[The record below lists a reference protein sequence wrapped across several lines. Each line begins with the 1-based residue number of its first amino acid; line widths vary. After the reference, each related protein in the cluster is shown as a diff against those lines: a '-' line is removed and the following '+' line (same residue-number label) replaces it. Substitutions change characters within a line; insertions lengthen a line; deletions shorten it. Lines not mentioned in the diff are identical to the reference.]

1 MLNHCMVVWDSTYCT
16 FHRITHESH
25 LRHRS
30 VVAGGLVHP
39 PSVRTRKPAQGLFS
53 DYLHSVGVG
62 IRCPSGSVGLDT
74 WVSLR
79 FSEIDV
85 RQRALDTYSMSCS
98 GCDERMRAH
107 VMCWFMWCALYLF
120 YYGFIMVLFFSCI
133 LGGKKLT
140 NIMNG
145 KKKM

>member
-1 MLNHCMVVWDSTYCT
+1 MLNHCMVVWESTYCT

-30 VVAGGLVHP
+30 VVAGE
-39 PSVRTRKPAQGLFS
+39 PAQGLFS

-85 RQRALDTYSMSCS
+85 RQRALDTCSMSCS

-107 VMCWFMWCALYLF
+107 VMCWFMWCALYLS
-120 YYGFIMVLFFSCI
+120 YYGIIMVFNMFEPLDHDFHLSFVNCFE
-133 LGGKKLT
+133 
-140 NIMNG
+140 
-145 KKKM
+145 